1 SRVLLLLLVGAG
13 AAEVIVAVWR
23 RIEGKRAPLA
33 PPVNVSYGFAAALLI
48 LIVSVLPA
56 AAFFRVGHGLQIESF
71 IKYGQLQ
78 VALDRIE
85 RARRGGERTATD
97 IIQT

>member
-1 SRVLLLLLVGAG
+1 M
-13 AAEVIVAVWR
+13 
-23 RIEGKRAPLA
+23 
-33 PPVNVSYGFAAALLI
+33 NVSYGFAAALLI

-85 RARRGGERTATD
+85 RARRADDLRAKQIPDASFKRLVALRAANPKPQNGASTNDFSSTPGRSTR
-97 IIQT
+97 